1 MELPEWLRIAA
12 SVGTAL
18 SGMAAMLAVVLGA
31 LGFRAWRLQKRRE
44 LESSAAIRVFELL
57 ARAVDGL
64 QFLASPVVIGRA
76 GTPSEN
82 KATAQRLRDLLDER
96 TARATPQLRALDEAA
111 SATSLLLGGRH
122 ELFVDGLRA
131 VRRTIQ
137 INYHLCALHIGDG
150 EFEKASQVA
159 LEAWGPEVRERIER
173 IRGEA
178 RDSLKPVAQYH
189 SSPLLSTILAA
200 QRRRLREWGARRRA
214 KARERAR
221 SEAKSDR

>member
-1 MELPEWLRIAA
+1 MDLPEWLRIAA

-44 LESSAAIRVFELL
+44 LESNAAIRVFELL
-57 ARAVDGL
+57 TRAVDGL
-64 QFLASPVVIGRA
+64 HVLASPVVIGLA

-96 TARATPQLRALDEAA
+96 TAHAMPQLRGLDEAA
-111 SATSLLLGGRH
+111 SLAALLLGGRH

-137 INYHLCALHIGDG
+137 TNYHLCALHIGDG

-159 LEAWGPEVRERIER
+159 SGAWGPEVRERIDR
-173 IRGEA
+173 IRDEA
-178 RDSLKPVAQYH
+178 KDSLKPVAQYH
-189 SSPLLSTILAA
+189 SSPLMSTILAA
-200 QRRRLREWGARRRA
+200 QGRRLRRWGARRRA
-214 KARERAR
+214 RARERAR
-221 SEAKSDR
+221 MERAKS